1 MKIAIAGIGGKMG
14 QAIARASEPE
24 FTVVG
29 ATERAGSPI
38 ADTEISLETG
48 AGLLSIRV
56 FTDPAAAARHAR
68 AWIDFTTPDAT
79 LNALDRLLETPVR
92 SAVVGT
98 TGFSPE
104 QEERLAGFS
113 SEFTIVRS
121 GNFSIGVNLML
132 KLVEDSAAALGVDW
146 DIEISEAHHRFKTDA
161 PSGTALMIGE
171 AAARGRGARLSELA
185 TTHHADRKEPRRP
198 GSIGM
203 SSRRAGGII
212 GDHDASFA
220 SDAEML
226 TISHRAFDR
235 SIFARGALRAARW
248 ALNAKPGLYSM
259 QDVLSET

>member
-1 MKIAIAGIGGKMG
+1 MKIVIAGIGGRMG
-14 QAIARASEPE
+14 RAIAQVSGPE

-29 ATERAGSPI
+29 ATERAGSPL
-38 ADTEISLETG
+38 AGSEMNLETG
-48 AGLLSIRV
+48 AGLVKIRV
-56 FTDPAAAARHAR
+56 LSDPAAAAQSAQ

-79 LNALDRLLETPVR
+79 LHALHRLLDTPVR
-92 SAVVGT
+92 SAVIGT

-104 QEERLAGFS
+104 QEEKLAGFRS
-113 SEFTIVRS
+113 HFAIVRS

-132 KLVEDSAAALGVDW
+132 RLVEEAAKALSIDW
-146 DIEISEAHHRFKTDA
+146 DIEISEAHHRYKLDA

-171 AAARGRGARLSELA
+171 AAANGRGRQLSDLAITNYAGRHEARQAGA
-185 TTHHADRKEPRRP
+185 
-198 GSIGM
+198 IGM
-203 SSRRAGGII
+203 SSRRAGGIV
-212 GDHDASFA
+212 GDHETSFA

-248 ALNAKPGLYSM
+248 ALDAKPGLYSM